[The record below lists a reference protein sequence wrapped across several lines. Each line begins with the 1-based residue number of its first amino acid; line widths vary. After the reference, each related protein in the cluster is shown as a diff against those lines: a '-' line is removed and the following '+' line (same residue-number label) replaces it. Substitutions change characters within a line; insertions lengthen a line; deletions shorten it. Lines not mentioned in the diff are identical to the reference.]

1 VIAIATLLVVALLM
15 VLVTRIATL
24 ALVLTGMSHEA
35 ARFQARSALSGTGF
49 TTTEAESVVG
59 HPVRRRIIM
68 MLMLLGGAGI
78 VTTVATLVIGF
89 ARTSGEQAL
98 MRLGVLVVAL
108 LVLVVLV
115 RSQWFGRVLDPL
127 LGRPL
132 TRYTDLEAQD
142 YTQLLHLGDWA
153 VSELDDRHAGAPGHR
168 AHLAAIAEQ
177 RRTEAAE
184 DERRFSRQPRPEG
197 SALRPRP

>member
-1 VIAIATLLVVALLM
+1 
-15 VLVTRIATL
+15 
-24 ALVLTGMSHEA
+24 
-35 ARFQARSALSGTGF
+35 
-49 TTTEAESVVG
+49 
-59 HPVRRRIIM
+59 
-68 MLMLLGGAGI
+68 
-78 VTTVATLVIGF
+78 
-89 ARTSGEQAL
+89 

-127 LGRPL
+127 LGRLL

-142 YTQLLHLGDWA
+142 CAQLLHLGGDWA
-153 VSELDDRHAGAPGHR
+153 VGEVAVRDDDWIACERLADLDLRAEGIVVLGIDRADGGYVGAPRPDTRVVPGDVLLLYGRRDRLNELDDRHAGAPGHR

-184 DERRFSRQPRPEG
+184 AAEDERRFSRQPRPEG